1 MAEAKKAPWWRK
13 LFFFMGEGMWRLDSD
28 ELGFWRRI
36 GVHCARFSTTAFR
49 GFVTHRCGLHAA
61 GLTYF
66 SILAIVPIL
75 CLLLLLARTCGA
87 DDLIRTKINEN
98 LDAQIAAVE
107 NAQQNDLAKV
117 LTPDEKA
124 AEEKRQNARGFAIQ
138 LRQMSNEL
146 IDRIDNFNV
155 GTLGWA
161 GLAMLLWT
169 VISTLGMVEGSFNE
183 IWEVEKPRP
192 IWKRAYLYAFV
203 SVVLPIL
210 VAIAMSMPVMKAADS
225 IIDATVGMT
234 DFTKPLSGFLK
245 NALAS
250 KTLSFFFTLVSAAT
264 AFAFFF
270 GFMPNTKV
278 QRRAAFEG
286 GLITAVL
293 FGLWMKLCAVAQVGI
308 AKSNALYG
316 SFAFIPII
324 LAWIYMSWQIV
335 LLGAN
340 MVYALQCV
348 HSRSRNIGN

>member
-1 MAEAKKAPWWRK
+1 MK
-13 LFFFMGEGMWRLDSD
+13 EGMWRLDSD
-28 ELGFWRRI
+28 ALGFWRRAGLQ
-36 GVHCARFSTTAFR
+36 GVRLLTVALR
-49 GFVTHRCGLHAA
+49 GFVKHRCGLHSA

-66 SILAIVPIL
+66 SILSIVPIL
-75 CLLLLLARTCGA
+75 CLLLLLARMCGA
-87 DDLIRTKINEN
+87 DDLIRARINEN

-107 NAQQNDLAKV
+107 NGQQLDLAKV
-117 LTPDEKA
+117 LTPDETA
-124 AEEKRQNARGFAIQ
+124 AEEKRQNAKGFAVQ

-146 IDRIDNFNV
+146 LDRVDSFNV

-169 VISTLGMVEGSFNE
+169 VISTLGMVEESFNE

-192 IWKRAYLYAFV
+192 VWKRAYLYAFV

-210 VAIAMSMPVMKAADS
+210 VTVAMSMPVMKVADS
-225 IIDATVGMT
+225 VIDATAGQSELM
-234 DFTKPLSGFLK
+234 KPVSTFLK
-245 NALAS
+245 GALSSSAFS
-250 KTLSFFFTLVSAAT
+250 LLVTLVFSSS

-270 GFMPNTKV
+270 AFMPNTQV

-286 GLITAVL
+286 GFVTAVL
-293 FGLWMKLCAVAQVGI
+293 FGLWMKVCAVAQVGI

-340 MVYALQCV
+340 IVYAFQCV
-348 HSRSRNIGN
+348 HNRSRDLNG

>member
-1 MAEAKKAPWWRK
+1 
-13 LFFFMGEGMWRLDSD
+13 MWRLDSD